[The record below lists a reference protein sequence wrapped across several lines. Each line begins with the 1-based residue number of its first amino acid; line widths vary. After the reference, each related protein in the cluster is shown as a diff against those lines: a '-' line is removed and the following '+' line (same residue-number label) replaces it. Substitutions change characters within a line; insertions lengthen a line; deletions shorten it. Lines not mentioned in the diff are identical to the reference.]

1 MASLINVALGF
12 NYNKGIMN
20 TVVGDIGNLTN
31 VSAGAT
37 KAVTDLS
44 SKMSLLQKVQGLAA
58 VGNLVSNITSS
69 VKGLAGEVKV
79 IFDFAGK
86 YASRGDKIAKT
97 SRLVGLSVHDYQ
109 AFSSAAQHSGMSVE
123 EMDNA
128 FKRFNVTLG
137 KAKSGDANSLKMFG
151 AILGGKSV
159 KDFSN
164 SSDLLASIADG
175 YTKLSSAEQKA
186 FVTQELFGR
195 GGQKISE
202 LFKDGGDS
210 LKDYLKNYKAA
221 FNDDS
226 AKSAELFDDTLQD
239 AAESFESMKTS
250 VAVGLF
256 PIFTELFDS
265 VKDFFNSKDSDDFKK
280 EISEIAK
287 VAVGFV
293 KDSLPKIPKVLGIIV
308 SIMDLI
314 GPKWSAALTAFVAAI
329 PFLISIGACI
339 GSVASLLSGPVLLG
353 VGLVVSAVAL
363 WGNVV
368 MKVLDN
374 WAMLKSFIVDD
385 VWGAIKQ
392 FFSDC
397 IDAVNDWVNMFVED
411 VEWLWNGFK
420 SIFIDPFVVFFTSLP
435 DMMSDLWQGFKDGV
449 SQIGSFIYNTFFG
462 SIASAI
468 NGAKDLLKS
477 LPLVGGLFADSGAG
491 ANVGAQSQI
500 ATAVQQSYSTTTN
513 RFAVDFQNMP
523 QGVRVTPPDH
533 GDFDWSRSYT
543 LAGAV

>member
-137 KAKSGDANSLKMFG
+137 KAKSGDANSLKMFD

-195 GGQKISE
+195 GSQKISE

-265 VKDFFNSKDSDDFKK
+265 VKDFFNSKDSDEFKK

-314 GPKWSAALTAFVAAI
+314 GPKWSVALTAFVAAI

-374 WAMLKSFIVDD
+374 WDMLKSFIVDD

-397 IDAVNDWVNMFVED
+397 IDAVTDWVNMFVED
-411 VEWLWNGFK
+411 VKWLWNGFK

-468 NGAKDLLKS
+468 NGAKDLLRS
-477 LPLVGGLFADSGAG
+477 LPIVGGLFADSGAG

-523 QGVRVTPPDH
+523 QGVRVTPPDQ